1 MTNHPEP
8 PTAATAISAMAPT
21 VRLTVAQA
29 VVRFL
34 AVQWSERDGERQKLF
49 AGCFGI
55 FGHGNVAGIGQ
66 ALLQNELA
74 DGEEHLPYVLV
85 RNEQA
90 MVHTSVAYARQKD
103 RLQTWVCTASVGPGS
118 TNMLTGAALATI
130 NRLPVLLLPSGT
142 FATRASS
149 PVLQELEQPYAG
161 DVTVNDAFRPLSRYF
176 DRVTRPEQLPS
187 ALLAAM
193 RVLTDPVETGAV
205 TLVLPQDVQAEAHDW
220 PVELFVPRVWRVA
233 RPLPEQVDI
242 NEAAALIRTARRPL
256 LVAGGGVHYSV
267 AEDALRALCERT
279 GIPVGESQA
288 GKGSLPHGHPQE
300 MGAIGSTGT
309 TAANALAAE
318 ADVVIGVGTRWS
330 DFTTA
335 SRTVFQD
342 NGVRFVNI
350 NVARFDAGKQ
360 AGLAVVADARNALTA
375 LAEALDGYGVD
386 PGYRERQATL
396 WRAWDEQV
404 EATYHPTIEVTD
416 VLADGLLTQGQV
428 LGAVNELSDPRDVIL
443 CAAGSMPGDLHKL
456 WRVRDRK
463 AYHVEYGYS
472 CMGYEVPASLGI
484 RLAEPDRDVF
494 ALVGDGGYLMM
505 PTELVTAVQERIKV
519 IVVLVQNHGFHSIG
533 SLSQALGSQRFGTS
547 YRFRDTSTG
556 RLDGGPLPVDLA
568 ANARSLGAHV
578 IEVHSAPELE
588 QAIKDAKAAPGDG
601 GPVVIH
607 VETDPSVDAP
617 GSDAWWDVPVS
628 EVADLE
634 STRSAY
640 RDYLEHKATQRALL
654 TPAERNDER

>member
-1 MTNHPEP
+1 M
-8 PTAATAISAMAPT
+8 SDT

-34 AVQWSERDGERQKLF
+34 AHQWSERDGERQKLF

-74 DGEEHLPYVLV
+74 EGDEHLPYVLA

-103 RLQTWVCTASVGPGS
+103 RLQTWACTASVGPGS

-142 FATRASS
+142 FATRVSS
-149 PVLQELEQPYAG
+149 PLLQELELPYAG
-161 DVTVNDAFRPLSRYF
+161 DVTVNDAFRPLSRFF
-176 DRVTRPEQLPS
+176 DRVTRPEQLPA
-187 ALLAAM
+187 ALLGAM

-205 TLVLPQDVQAEAHDW
+205 TIALPQDVQAEAFDW
-220 PVELFVPRVWRVA
+220 PVELFAERTWRIPRPV
-233 RPLPEQVDI
+233 PEQVDI
-242 NEAAALIRTARRPL
+242 TDAAALVRAARRPL
-256 LVAGGGVHYSV
+256 IVAGGGVHYSG
-267 AEDALRALCERT
+267 AEDALRALCEPT

-318 ADVVIGVGTRWS
+318 ADLVIGVGTRWS

-335 SRTVFQD
+335 SRTAFQD
-342 NGVRFVNI
+342 SGARFVNI
-350 NVARFDAGKQ
+350 NVARFDAGKH
-360 AGLAVVADARNALTA
+360 AGLSVVADAREALIA
-375 LAEALDGYGVD
+375 LAAALDGYAVE
-386 PGYRERQATL
+386 PSHRERQAAL
-396 WRAWDEQV
+396 WAEWDAAV
-404 EATYHPTIEVTD
+404 EAAYHPAAEVTD
-416 VLADGLLTQGQV
+416 RLAPGLLTQGQV
-428 LGAVNELSDPRDVIL
+428 LSAVNELTDPRDVVL

-484 RLAEPDRDVF
+484 RLADETRDVF
-494 ALVGDGGYLMM
+494 AMVGDGGYLMM

-533 SLSQALGSQRFGTS
+533 SLSESLGSQRFGTS
-547 YRFRDTSTG
+547 YRFRDTDSG
-556 RLDGGPLPVDLA
+556 RLEGDRLPVDLA

-578 IEVHSAPELE
+578 IEVHSASELE
-588 QAIKDAKAAPGDG
+588 HAIKEAKAAPADG

-607 VETDPSVDAP
+607 VETDPTVYAP
-617 GSDAWWDVPVS
+617 DSNAWWDVPVS
-628 EVADLE
+628 QVSELD
-634 STRSAY
+634 TTQSAY
-640 RDYLEHKATQRALL
+640 AAYLQHKATQRPLL
-654 TPAERNDER
+654 AHPERNDRP